1 MTIVQAA
8 KKVTENVTVSG
19 RIIAVRDHGKIRFL
33 DLQDYSG
40 VIQVVIKDPIDL
52 AQQYTVEITGEV
64 KLRPENLINPEL
76 ETGNVELVA
85 TSLRILSRSQELPF
99 DLSAHDLD
107 LSIDTLLDHRPLT
120 LRNIK
125 QQSIFKVQSVIAKTF
140 GSTLSSLGFTQIF
153 TPKIVS
159 TSTEGGANLF
169 SLDYFGKKAYLAQ
182 SPQFYKQI
190 MAGVLDRVYEISPV
204 FRAEEHDTS
213 RHVNEYT
220 SLDLEM
226 AYIKS
231 FDEIMAVEEIFLHN
245 LIAELSKNCN
255 KIFEEYQVDLP
266 LLPKKIPTISLR
278 EAQLL
283 IKKEFGRD
291 NTSEPDL
298 EPQDEKDLS
307 AYFLENHK
315 SDFVFVTHFPTS
327 KRPFYA
333 FPTVSDPNVT
343 DSFDLIFRG
352 VEITT
357 GGQRIHVYEEL
368 VDKIKG
374 RNLDPKNFDSY
385 LEAFRYGMPPH
396 GGLAIGLERLTAKF
410 LNLDNVKKATLFPR
424 DIKRITP

>member
-1 MTIVQAA
+1 MTIIEAA
-8 KKVTENVTVSG
+8 KKVSENITVSG
-19 RIIAVRDHGKIRFL
+19 RIISVRDHGKIRFL
-33 DLQDYSG
+33 DLQDHSG
-40 VIQVVIKDPIDL
+40 VIQVIVKDDIEL
-52 AQQYTVEITGEV
+52 AQQYTAEIVGEV
-64 KLRPENLINPEL
+64 KSRPENLINPEL
-76 ETGNVELVA
+76 ETGKVELLASSIKV
-85 TSLRILSRSQELPF
+85 LSRAQELPF
-99 DLSAHDLD
+99 DLSARDLD
-107 LSIDTLLDHRPLT
+107 LAIDTLLDHRPLT
-120 LRNIK
+120 LRNSK
-125 QQSIFKVQSVIAKTF
+125 QQSIFKVQSLIAKTF
-140 GSTLSSLGFTQIF
+140 GSTLSGLGFTQIF

-213 RHVNEYT
+213 RHINEYT
-220 SLDLEM
+220 SLDFEM

-231 FDEIMAVEEIFLHN
+231 FDEIMAVEEIFLNN
-245 LIAELSKNCN
+245 LITELSQNCG
-255 KIFEEYQVDLP
+255 KIFKDYEVDLP
-266 LLPKKIPTISLR
+266 KLPKKIPAITLKD
-278 EAQLL
+278 AQIL

-307 AYFLENHK
+307 VYFLEKHQ

-333 FPTVSDPNVT
+333 FPTASDPEVT

-352 VEITT
+352 VEVTT
-357 GGQRIHVYEEL
+357 GGQRIHIYEDLIE
-368 VDKIKG
+368 KIKG
-374 RNLDPKNFDSY
+374 RSLDPKNFESY